1 MEETGETQF
10 ENHVFSWNSFF
21 LVWSKLQNSSK
32 LVSRSNP
39 PKLSLSLY
47 NRSKHAGKHLGLWRQ
62 IILTEGGGL
71 DHAVSQTL
79 LVGWIPIL
87 QGIPTCWGG
96 DYTDCNVWT
105 YIMIQAATKPILGNS
120 DRHCRLNSVHHAATV
135 LDAKEEN
142 CQRRWSVRQHCS
154 QLVPTL
160 TDFLADFPAV
170 FF

>member
-10 ENHVFSWNSFF
+10 ENHVLSWNSFS
-21 LVWSKLQNSSK
+21 LSGQNCKIVGSWFQD
-32 LVSRSNP
+32 
-39 PKLSLSLY
+39 LSLLNCLY
-47 NRSKHAGKHLGLWRQ
+47 LHITDPNMLGTLGAV
-62 IILTEGGGL
+62 TPDNSDEGRGSGRCGQSDTTGWL
-71 DHAVSQTL
+71 NPHSPRYTDL
-79 LVGWIPIL
+79 L
-87 QGIPTCWGG
+87 GG
-96 DYTDCNVWT
+96 DHTDCNVWT
-105 YIMIQAATKPILGNS
+105 YIMIQATKPTLGHS